1 MGAVKTP
8 HAVAAVRFKEKLSM
22 THTPAPWSLHDARS
36 TRVDLINNAK
46 GHAVG
51 EIVWVDVRNPSD
63 AALIA
68 AAPDLLALLHKA
80 LPYVIDAADDPCYK
94 PHVVKDLERAI
105 VALLTQIEK
114 G

>member
-1 MGAVKTP
+1 
-8 HAVAAVRFKEKLSM
+8 M

-36 TRVDLINNAK
+36 TRVDLINDAK

-51 EIVWVDVRNPSD
+51 EIVWVDVRNPAD

-68 AAPDLLALLHKA
+68 AAPDMLELLYRC
-80 LPYVIDAADDPCYK
+80 LPFIEDANDDPCYK
-94 PHVVKDLERAI
+94 PDRVKALENQI
-105 VALLTQIEK
+105 KALLTQIEK

>member
-1 MGAVKTP
+1 
-8 HAVAAVRFKEKLSM
+8 M

-36 TRVDLINNAK
+36 TRVDLINDAK

-51 EIVWVDVRNPSD
+51 EIVWVDVRNPAD

-68 AAPDLLALLHKA
+68 SAPDLLALLYKC
-80 LPYVIDAADDPCYK
+80 LPFIEDANEDPCYQ
-94 PHVVKDLERAI
+94 PNRVKALENQIR
-105 VALLTQIEK
+105 ALLTQIDK

>member
-1 MGAVKTP
+1 MK
-8 HAVAAVRFKEKLSM
+8 
-22 THTPAPWSLHDARS
+22 HTPAPWSLHDALS

-51 EIVWVDVRNPSD
+51 EIVWVDVRNPAD

-68 AAPDLLALLHKA
+68 AAPDMLELLYRC
-80 LPYVIDAADDPCYK
+80 LPFIEDANEDPCYQ
-94 PHVVKDLERAI
+94 PDRVKALENQI
-105 VALLTQIEK
+105 KALLTQIDK

>member
-1 MGAVKTP
+1 MK
-8 HAVAAVRFKEKLSM
+8 
-22 THTPAPWSLHDARS
+22 HTFAPWSLHDARS

-51 EIVWVDVRNPSD
+51 EIVWVDVRNPAD

-68 AAPDLLALLHKA
+68 AAPDMLELLYKC
-80 LPYVIDAADDPCYK
+80 LPFIEDATEDPCYK
-94 PHVVKDLERAI
+94 PHVVKDLERKI
-105 VALLTQIEK
+105 KALLTLIEK

>member
-1 MGAVKTP
+1 MK
-8 HAVAAVRFKEKLSM
+8 
-22 THTPAPWSLHDARS
+22 HTPAPWSLHDARS

-51 EIVWVDVRNPSD
+51 EIVWVDVRNPAD

-68 AAPDLLALLHKA
+68 AAPDMLELLYKC
-80 LPYVIDAADDPCYK
+80 LPFIEDATEDPCYK
-94 PHVVKDLERAI
+94 PHVVKALETRI
-105 VALLTQIEK
+105 KSLLTIIDK

>member
-1 MGAVKTP
+1 MK
-8 HAVAAVRFKEKLSM
+8 
-22 THTPAPWSLHDARS
+22 HTPAPWTLHDARS

-51 EIVWVDVRNPSD
+51 EIVWVDVRNPAD

-68 AAPDLLALLHKA
+68 AAP
-80 LPYVIDAADDPCYK
+80 DDPCYK
-94 PHVVKDLERAI
+94 PHVVKDLERTI
-105 VALLTQIEK
+105 KALLAQIDK

>member
-1 MGAVKTP
+1 MK
-8 HAVAAVRFKEKLSM
+8 
-22 THTPAPWSLHDARS
+22 HTPAPWTLHDARS

-51 EIVWVDVRNPSD
+51 EIVWVDVRNPAD

-68 AAPDLLALLHKA
+68 AAPDMLELLYKC
-80 LPYVIDAADDPCYK
+80 LPFIEDANEDPCYK
-94 PHVVKDLERAI
+94 PDRVKALENQI
-105 VALLTQIEK
+105 KALLTKIDK

>member
-1 MGAVKTP
+1 MK
-8 HAVAAVRFKEKLSM
+8 
-22 THTPAPWSLHDARS
+22 HTPAPWTLHDARS

-51 EIVWVDVRNPSD
+51 EIVWVDVRNPAD

-68 AAPDLLALLHKA
+68 AAPDMLELLYKC
-80 LPYVIDAADDPCYK
+80 LPFIEDAEDPCYK
-94 PHVVKDLERAI
+94 PHVVKALEARI
-105 VALLTQIEK
+105 KALLAQIDK

>member
-1 MGAVKTP
+1 MK
-8 HAVAAVRFKEKLSM
+8 
-22 THTPAPWSLHDARS
+22 HTPAPWTLHDARS

-51 EIVWVDVRNPSD
+51 EIVWVDVRNPAD

-68 AAPDLLALLHKA
+68 AAPDMLELLYKC
-80 LPYVIDAADDPCYK
+80 LPFIEDATEDPCYK
-94 PHVVKDLERAI
+94 PHVVKALETRI
-105 VALLTQIEK
+105 KALLALIDK

>member
-1 MGAVKTP
+1 MK
-8 HAVAAVRFKEKLSM
+8 
-22 THTPAPWSLHDARS
+22 HTPAPWTLHDARS

-51 EIVWVDVRNPSD
+51 EIVWVDVRNPAD

-68 AAPDLLALLHKA
+68 AAPDMLELLYRC
-80 LPYVIDAADDPCYK
+80 LPFIEDANDDPCYK
-94 PHVVKDLERAI
+94 PDRVKALENQI
-105 VALLTQIEK
+105 KALLTQIDK

>member
-1 MGAVKTP
+1 MK
-8 HAVAAVRFKEKLSM
+8 
-22 THTPAPWSLHDARS
+22 HTAAPWSLHDARS
-36 TRVDLINNAK
+36 TRVDLINDAK

-51 EIVWVDVRNPSD
+51 EIVWVDVRNPAD

-68 AAPDLLALLHKA
+68 AAPEMLDLLYTC
-80 LPYVIDAADDPCYK
+80 LPYVEDAVDDPCYK

-105 VALLTQIEK
+105 KALLTQIEK

>member
-1 MGAVKTP
+1 
-8 HAVAAVRFKEKLSM
+8 M

-51 EIVWVDVRNPSD
+51 EIVWVDVRNPAD

-68 AAPDLLALLHKA
+68 SAPDLLALLYKC
-80 LPYVIDAADDPCYK
+80 LPFIEDASEDACYK
-94 PHVVKDLERAI
+94 PHVAKDLERTI
-105 VALLTQIEK
+105 KALLTQIDK

>member
-1 MGAVKTP
+1 MK
-8 HAVAAVRFKEKLSM
+8 
-22 THTPAPWSLHDARS
+22 HTPAPWSLHDARS

-51 EIVWVDVRNPSD
+51 EIVWVDVRNPAD

-68 AAPDLLALLHKA
+68 AAPDMLELLYKC
-80 LPYVIDAADDPCYK
+80 LPFIEDATEDPCYK
-94 PHVVKDLERAI
+94 PHIVKDLERAI
-105 VALLTQIEK
+105 KALLTQIER